1 MFYFIEGSNDME
13 NQQRQFTDKELE
25 VIRLLQEGK
34 STQDIALQLGVS
46 TRAVEH
52 HLTHIYQKLGVGSR
66 TEAVVKLI
74 HLFEK

>member
-1 MFYFIEGSNDME
+1 ME